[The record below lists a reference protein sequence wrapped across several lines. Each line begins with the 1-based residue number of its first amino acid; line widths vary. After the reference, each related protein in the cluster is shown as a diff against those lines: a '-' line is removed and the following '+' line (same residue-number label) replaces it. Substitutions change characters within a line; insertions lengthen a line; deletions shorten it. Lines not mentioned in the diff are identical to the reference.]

1 MADRLT
7 IQRLPT
13 GLLDILGM
21 QSTGDTPHT
30 LAESLVSTLDCTDI
44 YLLDRFQRRIEQCA
58 VIAAAG
64 TFIAGLPTAT
74 PLGPQPGEQWML
86 YGITVTST
94 ALAAATNITYVF
106 SLSRTSLGGTQYL
119 SDKQSVANPDVFG
132 QGKLWERPMI
142 LRPGDQLGIAATLVT
157 GAPAVAPFVQ
167 AFYVPIR
174 I

>member
-21 QSTGDTPHT
+21 QSTGDTPH
-30 LAESLVSTLDCTDI
+30 SLEQSVSATLDTTEL
-44 YLLDRFQRRIEQCA
+44 YLMDRFARRIEQTA

-86 YGITVTST
+86 YGVTVTST
-94 ALAAATNITYVF
+94 ALAAATNISYVF

-119 SDKQSVANPDVFG
+119 SSKQSVANPDVFG
-132 QGKLWERPMI
+132 QGQLWERPMI

-167 AFYVPIR
+167 AFFVPIR

>member
-21 QSTGDTPHT
+21 QSTGDTPH
-30 LAESLVSTLDCTDI
+30 SLEQSVSATLDTTEL
-44 YLLDRFQRRIEQCA
+44 YLMDRFARRIEQCA
-58 VIAAAG
+58 VIAATG
-64 TFIAGLPTAT
+64 TFIAGLPVAS
-74 PLGPQPGEQWML
+74 PLGPSPGEQWML

-94 ALAAATNITYVF
+94 PLVAATAVTYVF

-119 SDKQSVANPDVFG
+119 SSQQTVTNPNLFG
-132 QGKLWERPMI
+132 QGQLWERPMI
-142 LRPGDQLGIAATLVT
+142 LRPGDQLGIAVTQLV
-157 GAPAVAPFVQ
+157 GLPAIAPFLQ

>member
-30 LAESLVSTLDCTDI
+30 LNASLVPTLDCSDI
-44 YLLDRFQRRIEQCA
+44 YLMDRFARRIEQCA

-86 YGITVTST
+86 YGVTVTST
-94 ALAAATNITYVF
+94 ALAAATNVSYVF

-119 SDKQSVANPDVFG
+119 SSQQSVANPNVFG
-132 QGKLWERPMI
+132 QGLLWESPMI

-167 AFYVPIR
+167 AFFVPIR